1 MAIETGTFE
10 TLLLVELRL
19 GLPPLFCW
27 RLAEIKDDWTFIL
40 KFHSL
45 FEGVLTKLLEE
56 KLALRK
62 ITNEHL
68 TIYDSF
74 YSRVQLA
81 ERLKLLDPD
90 YKNYLLSLNHLR
102 NSIIHN
108 IQFINLRL
116 KDYLDSLDEKDFRK
130 AARGLGAGWKNIPL
144 ESSPP
149 NYVSALN
156 KLLGNKKTKYVPKTA
171 RELFMYICP
180 KATIWNSGVY
190 ALDML
195 SLHFHFE
202 ITGGAILSEPDIEAK
217 LQDLLLDPE
226 VIAFEKKWANRF
238 GGNKSDE

>member
-1 MAIETGTFE
+1 MPIEMGTFE
-10 TLLLVELRL
+10 TILLVELRL

-27 RLAEIKDDWTFIL
+27 RLAEIKDDWAFIL

-81 ERLKLLDPD
+81 ERLKLIEPD

-102 NSIIHN
+102 NSVIHN

-116 KDYLDSLDEKDFRK
+116 KDYFDSLDERDFRK
-130 AARGLGAGWKNIPL
+130 AARGLGAGWKNTPL
-144 ESSPP
+144 ENSPS
-149 NYVSALN
+149 NFVSTLN
-156 KLLGNKKTKYVPKTA
+156 KLLGNKKPKYIPKTA
-171 RELFMYICP
+171 RELFMYVSP

-190 ALDML
+190 ALDLL
-195 SLHFHFE
+195 SLHFHHE
-202 ITGGAILSEPDIEAK
+202 ITGNLILPEPEIEAK
-217 LQDLLLDPE
+217 LQDLLLDPV
-226 VIAFEKKWANRF
+226 VIAFKKKVGKDKDNF
-238 GGNKSDE
+238 